1 MIIGKRKSGTYQRDS
16 RDKYCLNS
24 LDLLI
29 EMMKQNLFEQMN
41 FKDLYALRKQLR
53 TKDGKDITADTPI
66 ADIEGIDFDEFG
78 NIVCFDLEPS
88 LKNYYE
94 EEDTYY
100 NRYSESEIFGCKDND
115 YLEEGSMSPGTLCHD
130 ECEEMGPWSYR

>member
-1 MIIGKRKSGTYQRDS
+1 MIIGKRKSGKYQRDS

-88 LKNYYE
+88 LKNG
-94 EEDTYY
+94 
-100 NRYSESEIFGCKDND
+100 YSLTTAFLNK
-115 YLEEGSMSPGTLCHD
+115 
-130 ECEEMGPWSYR
+130 RA